1 MKNLINLLA
10 DDLSTSESDGKTFI
24 QMAHEYFNESSN
36 QLKKNSPYV
45 QDLECL
51 CALFVRIHEMKMIVE
66 NVEPNESDKELMVTY
81 GANEVLTAMT
91 LLEMVHNMMIKD
103 HMLAVEMEYGD
114 ELLERA
120 LSRLDEA
127 E

>member
-10 DDLSTSESDGKTFI
+10 DDLSLSDSDGKTFP

-51 CALFVRIHEMKMIVE
+51 YALFVRIHQMKMIVE
-66 NVEPNESDKELMVTY
+66 NVEPDAAVEEEWEATC
-81 GANEVLTAMT
+81 GANEVLEAMT
-91 LLEMVHNMMIKD
+91 VLDMVWNMMIKD
-103 HMLAVEMEYGD
+103 HMLWVEQEYGD

-120 LSRLDEA
+120 LA